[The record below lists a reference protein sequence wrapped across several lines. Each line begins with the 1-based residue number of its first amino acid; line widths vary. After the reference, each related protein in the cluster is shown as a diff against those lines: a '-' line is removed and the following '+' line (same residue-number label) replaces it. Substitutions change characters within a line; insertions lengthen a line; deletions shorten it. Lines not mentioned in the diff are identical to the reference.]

1 MRRIIKKII
10 SEQNDP
16 QPEFNDKE
24 WVKIEP
30 DRYLDL
36 LKFASYNSK
45 GISNLPI
52 YRGKKIWI
60 TGDLDVSGL
69 PISSLDGVY
78 YVDGVLSI
86 ARTEI
91 GDVSNLKVRKNIWDS
106 GSKREK
112 IRFAKIKRQKQ
123 EVLQSYR
130 EAKNRDLSKDL
141 GPTGLKANALIQYF
155 ENYYPQLVMDEDDE
169 SLKIELINKIE
180 DLVKKEKEYEENG
193 RDTDDVISEI
203 EVAQEELDELEKK
216 MDVYDLYQY
225 GGRKDGIGMI
235 TFEIISNN
243 DLNGREY
250 MVGTDDEAREACEEY
265 IKENLTNFNRSF
277 IERHIDKDSVVE
289 YFSDF
294 YSQDMWDSPESYFSK
309 DDYQLTDEQENE
321 IELYQSQIEELEQK
335 QNNLE
340 QEIEE
345 PDEYSKAWDDI
356 QSQIDDLEKKISDIE
371 PDDSVTQEMVDDK
384 VEEYLRDV
392 RRNPK
397 AYLEQLDLD
406 INNFINED
414 SLIENAI
421 DEDGYGHFLGSYD
434 GSYDTETILD
444 VDYIICRVN

>member
-10 SEQNDP
+10 SEQHEP

-60 TGDLDVSGL
+60 TGDLDVSNL
-69 PISSLDGVY
+69 PISSLDGIY
-78 YVDGVLSI
+78 YVDGTLSI

-193 RDTDDVISEI
+193 RDTGDVISDI

-225 GGRKDGIGMI
+225 GGRKDGVGMI

-265 IKENLTNFNRSF
+265 IKENLTNFNKDF
-277 IERHIDKDSVVE
+277 IERHIDEDSVVE
-289 YFSDF
+289 YFSDY
-294 YSQDMWDSPESYFSK
+294 YSQDIWDNPDSYFSK

-321 IELYQSQIEELEQK
+321 IELYQSQIEELERK

-345 PDEYSKAWDDI
+345 PSEYSKAWDDI
-356 QSQIDDLEKKISDIE
+356 QSQIDDLEEKINEIE

-384 VEEYLRDV
+384 LEEYLRDV

-397 AYLEQLDLD
+397 SYLDQFYLD

-414 SLIENAI
+414 SLIEDAI
-421 DEDGYGHFLGSYD
+421 DSDGYGYFLGTYD